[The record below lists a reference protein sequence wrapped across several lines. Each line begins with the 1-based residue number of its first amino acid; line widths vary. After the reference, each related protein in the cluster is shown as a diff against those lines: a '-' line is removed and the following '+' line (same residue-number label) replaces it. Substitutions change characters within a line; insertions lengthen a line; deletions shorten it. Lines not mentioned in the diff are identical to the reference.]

1 MDVQLP
7 GPAVIT
13 QNGDISY
20 KAVVDGETI
29 PCRFSTEALEDIDPA
44 NRMDDVLSLFEANKS
59 ELLGIAEKKIR
70 EGKIE
75 DGKVFVFTADLA
87 T

>member
-1 MDVQLP
+1 VQFL
-7 GPAVIT
+7 GPPVLT
-13 QNGDISY
+13 ENGDISY
-20 KAVVDGETI
+20 KAVVDGKTI
-29 PCRFSTEALEDIDPA
+29 PCRFSTEALEDINPA
-44 NRMDDVLSLFEANKS
+44 NRMDDVTSLFEANKS

-70 EGKIE
+70 KGKIE